1 MKAFYI
7 VSFLLVSI
15 IFVPSSITARELSQK
30 EEKSALG
37 RKLMQV
43 VSTPCGKSG
52 KYTSCLPNAPPKRK
66 CETYSRNCP

>member
-30 EEKSALG
+30 EEKRALVADG
-37 RKLMQV
+37 LVTKCTRNPNK
-43 VSTPCGKSG
+43 
-52 KYTSCLPNAPPKRK
+52 SCLPAIPKKK
-66 CETYSRNCP
+66 CNDPYNRNCHP